1 MTIKFYPIN
10 ESYIVRKPWGQE
22 TWIQQ
27 GDATHNYVLKEI
39 ILNQGYRTSIQVHQ
53 YKAETAYILE
63 GTGELWYSP
72 TFFDCAEYLNGN
84 IDAEKI
90 KEILDTLQVVTYEP
104 GSIFHIEPGTIHRM
118 VATTNNRFIETST
131 THLDD
136 VVRLQD
142 DANRAHGKI
151 DQEHQQ

>member
-1 MTIKFYPIN
+1 MTIEFYPIN
-10 ESYIVRKPWGQE
+10 KSHIVRKPWGQE

-27 GDATHNYVLKEI
+27 GDSTHNYVLKEI

-63 GTGELWYSP
+63 GTGELWYSSE
-72 TFFDCAEYLNGN
+72 FFDCDAYLSGN
-84 IDAEKI
+84 IDAEKL
-90 KEILDTLQVVTYEP
+90 KQILDNLQVVIYEP
-104 GSIFHIEPGTIHRM
+104 GSVFHIEPGTIHRM

-142 DANRAHGKI
+142 DANRTHGKI